1 MSDRVHNRVEG
12 GGVQGANF
20 VSSQV
25 HNPVINI
32 HTPGREKFSQHFL
45 RIKVIGRGAF
55 GDAWLVKPK
64 HVTTS
69 EEFLMKE
76 IRCCDQDV
84 DAGNN
89 EIEILKQLSHENIV
103 QYIEHYVE
111 EGKFLI
117 VMELCGGG
125 DLMQLIEKQKTRKH
139 FQESTV
145 KEFFCCGCKQFLWS
159 SEGKNL

>member
-1 MSDRVHNRVEG
+1 MGDSNVHNRVEA

-25 HNPVINI
+25 NNPTINI
-32 HTPGREKFSQHFL
+32 HTPGREKFSL
-45 RIKVIGRGAF
+45 NYMRIKVIGRGTF

-84 DAGNN
+84 DARNN
-89 EIEILKQLSHENIV
+89 EIEILRQLSHENVV
-103 QYIEHYVE
+103 QYIEHFVE
-111 EGKFLI
+111 EEKFLI
-117 VMELCGGG
+117 KSHTNYG
-125 DLMQLIEKQKTRKH
+125 D
-139 FQESTV
+139 STSDRPFYRCLKLQRREV
-145 KEFFCCGCKQFLWS
+145 GEFKYFCIAVHTIA
-159 SEGKNL
+159 